1 MSRVN
6 PLSSLSLL
14 AVLVLA
20 GCSSQAPQPLK
31 KGEKAIDVASV
42 VRQKMP
48 ASVKDRDARAKDPP
62 PPLKVRAGT
71 DAGKRLLGAGGGAAG
86 VKLSGRS
93 GRSGLKQD
101 RTARD

>member
-31 KGEKAIDVASV
+31 K
-42 VRQKMP
+42 
-48 ASVKDRDARAKDPP
+48 AK
-62 PPLKVRAGT
+62 
-71 DAGKRLLGAGGGAAG
+71 KR
-86 VKLSGRS
+86 
-93 GRSGLKQD
+93 
-101 RTARD
+101 